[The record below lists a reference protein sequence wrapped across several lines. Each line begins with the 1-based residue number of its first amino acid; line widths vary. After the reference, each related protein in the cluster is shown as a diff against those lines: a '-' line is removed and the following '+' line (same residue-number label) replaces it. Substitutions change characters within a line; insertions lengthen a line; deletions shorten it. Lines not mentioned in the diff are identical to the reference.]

1 MNPKNST
8 LVTRDIYMSVD
19 GAKVLGEHLSIALVV
34 KLLLDSSV
42 TTRCNESASR
52 DRDAGRKHH
61 NGFDRKGGRCRCL
74 MMRHHLGKVSHGPRC
89 EIENLSIILAAV
101 ATTLHCELRIMFDDP
116 KHVSVACL
124 RLVRDKQQRCCCGIP
139 KPTSTSH
146 VSLTCTRRARW
157 SNGGPKPPSSAAT
170 RAEMIET
177 TNLSSTSSAFS
188 S

>member
-124 RLVRDKQQRCCCGIP
+124 RLVRDKQQRCCCGIAEADVNEP
-139 KPTSTSH
+139 RILDVHEESQM
-146 VSLTCTRRARW
+146 VERRPETAIIRRNARR
-157 SNGGPKPPSSAAT
+157 NDRNHEPEFYKQ
-170 RAEMIET
+170 RV
-177 TNLSSTSSAFS
+177 
-188 S
+188 